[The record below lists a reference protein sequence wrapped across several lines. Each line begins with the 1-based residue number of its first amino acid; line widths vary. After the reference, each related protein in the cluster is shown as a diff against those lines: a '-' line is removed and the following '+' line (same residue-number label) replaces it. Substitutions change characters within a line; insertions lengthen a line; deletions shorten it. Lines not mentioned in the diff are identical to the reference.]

1 MSLILIK
8 KKNIRIGEPLPW
20 AMYDQDRKL
29 LMQQGSIIRD
39 NEQLNRLLASG
50 ACREVLRKTPNN
62 NDSDFSHKDSARAE
76 ENVQEDGKEC
86 FSFNDMKLKVD
97 DKLQLEP
104 PAHLG
109 NDRFLVKV
117 LGFIRGISLMVSVPV
132 APNGSRLQLLENES
146 VVMRSFAG
154 QNAFGFGCTIL
165 RICKIPAEYLHLS
178 FPSNI
183 QGIMIRKAPRVKIR
197 IIANVQIRTSLGGDL
212 SVPSLIT
219 NISSNGAALETKE
232 YLGDKGDNIQL
243 TFRVNLH
250 KVDAQLS
257 VKGVICAVLAN
268 EANSTSAPKSM
279 RYGIEFK
286 YISSNDSVILQSMI
300 YQYMIESPHLLM

>member
-1 MSLILIK
+1 MSLFLIK
-8 KKNIRIGEPLPW
+8 KSEIRIGEPLPW
-20 AMYDQDRKL
+20 AMYDEDYKL
-29 LMQQGSIIRD
+29 LMPQGSIIRD
-39 NEQLNRLLASG
+39 NEQLNSLLASG
-50 ACREVLRKTPNN
+50 ACREVTRKKPKDKESDLSQKNSSGGEEKTP
-62 NDSDFSHKDSARAE
+62 E
-76 ENVQEDGKEC
+76 EGKER
-86 FSFNDMKLKVD
+86 FTFNDMKLKVD

-104 PAHLG
+104 PVHLG

-117 LGFIRGISLMVSVPV
+117 LGFIRGISLMVSAPV

-165 RICKIPAEYLHLS
+165 RSCKIPAEYLHLS

-183 QGIMIRKAPRVKIR
+183 QGIMIRKAPRIKTR

-250 KVDAQLS
+250 KVDALLS
-257 VKGVICAVLAN
+257 VKGMICAVLTNKAGTT
-268 EANSTSAPKSM
+268 ASPDLM

-286 YISSNDSVILQSMI
+286 DMLPNDSVILQSMI